1 MFFASKDV
9 ENQCS
14 EWHCILSWNFT
25 DIVKSITGPFSYVCR
40 ESRRKNS
47 TRPVLSSCLYKMC
60 VCLCVCMFVR
70 LSVSVCFT
78 AFLLKFYRLK
88 LQKTIQMKKKKSVDK
103 HYICVYIE
111 ICKYIGS
118 MWIMKLMWY
127 LSEKRPRVAYLFF
140 FSPNC
145 RQSPHGELFIFKYRY
160 PALKWNL
167 SIQQGNT
174 RPLALHS
181 QI

>member
-1 MFFASKDV
+1 MVFASKDV

-140 FSPNC
+140 FFP
-145 RQSPHGELFIFKYRY
+145 Q
-160 PALKWNL
+160 L
-167 SIQQGNT
+167 SSVTSWRIVYF
-174 RPLALHS
+174 
-181 QI
+181 